1 MPTTNRRNVYILA
14 LTLVVIMLGFG
25 MVIPIMPFYIENLG
39 AGGTELGLLIASY
52 ATMRLIF
59 APIWGGLSDRH
70 GRKPILMIGILGY
83 SIAMILF
90 GLSTNLW
97 MLFVSRILSGIL
109 SSATS
114 PTTMAYIGDSTSE
127 EERGGGMGLLGAAM
141 GVGTILGPGL
151 GGLLGSESLS
161 MPFFIAGGI
170 SFLTLGLVAAFLPE
184 SLPPENRQPVRDQ
197 KKSNP
202 LRDLRDGI
210 FSPIGILLFMAFIST
225 CGLMI
230 FYGIFGLYAAE
241 KFNYGPEEVGWVF
254 MVFGL
259 VSAIVQGLL
268 VGPLTKRW
276 GESPLIKISL
286 LATAVAFL
294 LISRSNSVPTVMLT
308 IGFFTLTTALLS
320 PAVASLTSKRATMDQ
335 GITMGLSNAF
345 ISLGRIAGP
354 LLAGLLFDWQ
364 IEFPYYSGALI
375 MLVGFV
381 VSRLWC
387 INPKGSYNRRNDFL
401 LRLMVRKPGS
411 YQAFP
416 NGSCY

>member
-1 MPTTNRRNVYILA
+1 MNTNRRNVYILS

-25 MVIPIMPFYIENLG
+25 MVMPIMPFYIENLG
-39 AGGTELGLLIASY
+39 AGGSELGLLIASY

-59 APIWGGLSDRH
+59 APIWGGISDRH

-83 SIAMILF
+83 GIAMILF

-141 GVGTILGPGL
+141 GVGTILGPAL
-151 GGLLGSESLS
+151 GGLLGSASLS
-161 MPFFIAGGI
+161 MPFFIAGGT
-170 SFLTLGLVAAFLPE
+170 SFLTLGLVAVFLPE
-184 SLPPENRQPVRDQ
+184 SLPPEKRQPAKEQ
-197 KKSNP
+197 HKTNP
-202 LRDLRDGI
+202 LRDLWASI

-230 FYGIFGLYAAE
+230 FYGIFGLYAAA
-241 KFNYGPEEVGWVF
+241 KFDFGPKEIGWIF

-259 VSAIVQGLL
+259 ISAITQGLL

-286 LATAVAFL
+286 LATAVAFM
-294 LISRSNSVPTVMLT
+294 LISLADSVVTVMLT

-320 PAVASLTSKRATMDQ
+320 PAVTSLTSKRATMDQ
-335 GITMGLSNAF
+335 GITMGLSNVF

-354 LLAGLLFDWQ
+354 LLAGVLFDWQ
-364 IEFPYYSGALI
+364 IEYPYYSGAVI
-375 MLVGFV
+375 MVLGFV
-381 VSRLWC
+381 VSLIWISTSR
-387 INPKGSYNRRNDFL
+387 PKTL
-401 LRLMVRKPGS
+401 AT
-411 YQAFP
+411 Q
-416 NGSCY
+416 